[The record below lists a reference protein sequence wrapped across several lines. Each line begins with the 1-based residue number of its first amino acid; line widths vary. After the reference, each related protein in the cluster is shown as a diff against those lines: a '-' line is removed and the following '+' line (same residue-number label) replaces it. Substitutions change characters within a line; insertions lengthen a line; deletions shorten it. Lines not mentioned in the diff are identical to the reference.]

1 MILVNIN
8 IWRSGVN
15 VLRYVSYASQYT
27 YKRFKFNDLRKP
39 RSPFLLKGL
48 KNPPCMIIHVNWRP
62 ERYKTSIA
70 SNEFSYGWKKIFD
83 GVQTANCKQSIKKK
97 LGELECTS
105 TLRQGFFC
113 ISEFFCIVIGVFL
126 IWMIMITIARLT
138 MKSKIKRD
146 MTLDFH

>member
-15 VLRYVSYASQYT
+15 VFRYVSYASQYT

-70 SNEFSYGWKKIFD
+70 SNEFSYGWKKNLWWSSNSQLQAID
-83 GVQTANCKQSIKKK
+83 KKK

-113 ISEFFCIVIGVFL
+113 KGELFCIVIGVFL